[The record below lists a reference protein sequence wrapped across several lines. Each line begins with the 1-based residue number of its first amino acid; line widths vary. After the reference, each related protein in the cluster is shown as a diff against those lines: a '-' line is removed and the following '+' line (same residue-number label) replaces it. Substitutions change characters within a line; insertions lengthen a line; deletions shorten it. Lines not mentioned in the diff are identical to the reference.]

1 MAIAFERMRLSLT
14 SMLQNLVGDDL
25 NENFNLKMSI
35 LTTVTDIY
43 LTQPQ
48 LIARLHYRL
57 ERF

>member
-25 NENFNLKMSI
+25 NENLNLKMSI